1 MTMSIGTHDL
11 TAGQSIKFR
20 DSSLG
25 FTCTA
30 DQNTA
35 IKYYPRA
42 KDPTY
47 NTAVPI
53 TGVAGTTITV
63 NAGIST
69 IVKYNIRFA
78 DYTPVS
84 GVMTVSLDRLHGFQ
98 VGESIK
104 FKNGSVAFKCEQD
117 GFQSNHFYPRPS
129 DPYYDKPVEIVGA
142 AGTMFTCNV
151 GATAGANTYVFL
163 PNQGV
168 AVDGVI
174 SGGDYPYSLSGVGTD
189 AVITGGGDYTPYV
202 FVNATTG
209 GLERPST
216 QIQIAEGALTF
227 KCAKDNYATEHAY
240 PRNTDPAYNLSL
252 IHI

>member
-11 TAGQSIKFR
+11 EVGQSIKFR

-53 TGVAGTTITV
+53 IGAAGTTITV

-69 IVKYNIRFA
+69 IVRYTVAFA
-78 DYTPVS
+78 SYTPAT
-84 GVMTVSLDRLHGFQ
+84 GIMTVSLNRLHDFQ
-98 VGESIK
+98 AGESIK
-104 FKNGSVAFKCEQD
+104 FKAGSIAFKCEQD
-117 GFQSNHFYPRPS
+117 GFQSNHFYPRPQ
-129 DPYYDKPVEIVGA
+129 DPYYDKPVEIIGA
-142 AGTMFTCNV
+142 AGTMFSCNV
-151 GATAGANTYVFL
+151 GATGGANRYVFL

-168 AVDGVI
+168 AVDAVI
-174 SGGDYPYSLSGVGTD
+174 SGGDYPYTLSGVGTE
-189 AVITGGGDYTPYV
+189 AVINGGGDYTPYV
-202 FVNATTG
+202 
-209 GLERPST
+209 
-216 QIQIAEGALTF
+216 
-227 KCAKDNYATEHAY
+227 
-240 PRNTDPAYNLSL
+240 LSL